1 MAILFKFIL
10 NALPWV
16 LRVGTLLGKDPV
28 FKYRAKETVG
38 SWVLTELNGA
48 DRQVFA
54 DLTNRIMDM
63 EEPDRTRQI
72 IQMKQQVIAAA
83 ARNKRGYFVL
93 DPLKREHLAKVALH
107 PDSVL
112 DKALEVIAEQSGMPW
127 LVPPKDITGEASQSV
142 AESADASSDIVDWEG
157 NGGHPEIKD
166 VSAVNPSPANRLE
179 DLPID

>member
-16 LRVGTLLGKDPV
+16 LRIGTLLGKDPV
-28 FKYRAKETVG
+28 FKYRVKETVG
-38 SWVLTELNGA
+38 PWVLTELNGA

-54 DLTNRIMDM
+54 DLTNRIMAM
-63 EEPDRTRQI
+63 EEPDRTAKI

-93 DPLKREHLAKVALH
+93 DPMKREHLDKVALQ

-112 DKALEVIAEQSGMPW
+112 NKALEVIAVQSGMPW
-127 LVPPKDITGEASQSV
+127 LVPPKDDAAVTSQSV
-142 AESADASSDIVDWEG
+142 AESVDTDSDFVDWEG
-157 NGGHPEIKD
+157 NGGQPEIKD
-166 VSAVNPSPANRLE
+166 ASTVNP
-179 DLPID
+179 